1 MEDDDAHLGAVGTG
15 QRLIT
20 GVSPCVLPMIPIV
33 FVTGGAGDT
42 TATAARAQWV
52 RPLLIIV
59 GIVLSFGTIALL
71 GTLVLSALHLP
82 TGSCAGR
89 GSRCW
94 LWSV

>member
-1 MEDDDAHLGAVGTG
+1 MLTLALLGLVSG
-15 QRLIT
+15 LIT

-71 GTLVLSALHLP
+71 GPSCCRRCTSRP
-82 TGSCAGR
+82 GSCAGR